1 MARKASVLLTTEGTY
16 PYHSGGV
23 STWCDSLIKGLDW
36 VDFTILP
43 IMMNPYISVKY
54 EFPPNVVKVLNVPLW
69 GTEEPAE
76 YILDIPF
83 SHVYRA
89 KKRTTASIISSI
101 FLPLLRQMVRLIYVS
116 DSNGQANGGAAS
128 QPLGEVIY
136 EMYRYFQEF
145 DYNDTFKS
153 QLVWEAFVEEA
164 LDEISR
170 RDNQPT
176 PAIFDLTE
184 ALRWLYRFMIPLNAD
199 PPKVD
204 VTHSTAA
211 AFCGIPCVVS
221 KLRDGTPFLLTEHGV
236 YIREQYLSVSRMKP
250 SFYAKEFLLNLIVA
264 ISRMNYHFAD
274 QISPVCN
281 YNKRWE
287 MAHGVPEEK
296 IKVIHNGVDMR
307 LFTPREIHR
316 TRATIVVSAARI
328 DTLKDVE
335 TLIRAAHHVKRED
348 PEVEFKVYGSV
359 TDQEYYDRCV
369 ELRNE
374 LGLEGTVSFMGH
386 SDVPWEIYN
395 QGDIVALTSIS
406 EAFPY
411 TVIEAMACGRP
422 VVASDVGG
430 VSEALEG
437 CGLLVRPKQPEAFAS
452 SLLSLLRD
460 RDTRSEMGQ
469 EARDK
474 VLNNFT
480 LERFIQEYGDSYLQL
495 KGTGASA

>member
-1 MARKASVLLTTEGTY
+1 MAPKTSVLLTTEGTY

-23 STWCDSLIKGLDW
+23 STWCDSLIRGLDW
-36 VDFTILP
+36 VEFTILP
-43 IMMNPYISVKY
+43 IMMNPYVSVKY
-54 EFPPNVVKVLNVPLW
+54 EIPPNVSRVVNVPLW

-83 SHVYRA
+83 SHVYLA
-89 KKRTTASIISSI
+89 KKRTTPAAISSI
-101 FLPLLRQMVRLIYVS
+101 FVPLLRRFVRLIYVPEGRS
-116 DSNGQANGGAAS
+116 QFRDSAGSRA
-128 QPLGEVIY
+128 LGEVIY

-145 DYNDTFKS
+145 AYNDTFKS

-164 LDEISR
+164 LNQISQKNHR
-170 RDNQPT
+170 PL

-204 VTHSTAA
+204 VSHSTAA
-211 AFCGIPCVVS
+211 AFCGISCVIC

-236 YIREQYLSVSRMKP
+236 YIREQYLSVARMKP
-250 SFYAKEFLLNLIVA
+250 SFHAKDFLLNLIVA
-264 ISRMNYHFAD
+264 IARMNYAFAD

-287 MAHGVPEEK
+287 WVHGVPESK

-307 LFTPREIHR
+307 LFSPRDIHR
-316 TRATIVVSAARI
+316 PRATVIVSAARI
-328 DTLKDVE
+328 DPLKDLE
-335 TLIRAAHHVKRED
+335 TLIHAALYVKRED
-348 PEVEFKVYGSV
+348 PNVEFQVYGSV
-359 TDQEYYDRCV
+359 SDREYY
-369 ELRNE
+369 ELCLTLRAE

-386 SDVPWEIYN
+386 TEVPWEVYN
-395 QGDIVALTSIS
+395 RGDIVALTSIS

-411 TVIEAMACGRP
+411 SVIEAMACGRP

-430 VSEALEG
+430 VREALEG
-437 CGLLVRPKQPEAFAS
+437 CGLLVRPRQPEAFAS

-460 RDTRSEMGQ
+460 RETRSEMGQ
-469 EARDK
+469 EARDR
-474 VLNNFT
+474 VLNSFT
-480 LERFIQEYGDSYLQL
+480 LERFIEEYGESYLRL
-495 KGTGASA
+495 RELRSTA